1 MATIRDVA
9 RESGVSTATVSNVL
23 NNTARPVHPRTRE
36 RVLETV
42 RRLNYHPNA
51 MARGLVGGRLQTIGV
66 LFGVI
71 EPEVITNPYA
81 TAILEGILTAASHHE
96 YNVTLWTSRWRNAR
110 ESAAAF
116 SDGRADG
123 YIVVAP
129 ALDSD
134 IVYGL
139 AELELPLVTVSSQ
152 SVPPGVPFVDV
163 DNRAGLRMATEHIIQ
178 LGHTRI
184 AHMSG
189 DLQQPSVAARRA
201 GFCDAMSAAGL
212 EVRPEYVVTSWYI
225 VGRSMEDSRRLLRL
239 PERPTAIVTGSDNIA
254 CGLLEVARELGI
266 AIPQELSITGF
277 DDIPPASLVT
287 PQITTVRQPLVEIG
301 KCAMNLLLQRIHGAD
316 VVESYLAQPQLI
328 VRGSTAP
335 PPDRADTRL
344 LGK

>member
-9 RESGVSTATVSNVL
+9 KESGVSTATVSNVL
-23 NNTARPVHPRTRE
+23 NNTSRPVHPRTRE

-81 TAILEGILTAASHHE
+81 TAILQGILMTASQYE
-96 YNVTLWTSRWRNAR
+96 YNVTLWTSRWRSAR

-116 SDGRADG
+116 RDRRADG

-134 IVYGL
+134 IVRGL
-139 AELELPLVTVSSQ
+139 AELELPLVAVSSQ
-152 SVPPGVPFVDV
+152 DVPKGVPFIDV
-163 DNRAGLRMATEHIIQ
+163 DNYAGIRLATEHVIG

-189 DLQQPSVAARRA
+189 DEQQPSVPARRRA
-201 GFCDAMSAAGL
+201 FLDTMQAAGL
-212 EVRPEYVVTSWYI
+212 PVPPEYLVTSWYI
-225 VGRSMEDSRRLLRL
+225 VGQSMVDSRRLLTLRN
-239 PERPTAIVTGSDNIA
+239 RPTAIVTGSDNIA
-254 CGLLEVARELGI
+254 CGIIEVARELGI
-266 AIPQELSITGF
+266 AIPQELSVTGF

-287 PQITTVRQPLVEIG
+287 PQITTVRQPLIEIG
-301 KCAMNLLLQRIHGAD
+301 KRAMALLLRRIND
-316 VVESYLAQPQLI
+316 EEPVENCLAQPQLI

-335 PPDRADTRL
+335 APNSPQAKG
-344 LGK
+344 LGN